1 MPFEVALLHKI
12 RWRLDLTSALIVASF
27 TFCFAVRLVVSA
39 LCLDPESCDGLV
51 AMNDKVV
58 IALKILNSFVD
69 KLKWLIVYFCVLEL
83 QEVRVKVESESVE
96 EYQKKV
102 RALVRVKWFMVA
114 FFILVQIPSVFV
126 SYLGS
131 KVDKLLDEVELD
143 NY

>member
-1 MPFEVALLHKI
+1 M
-12 RWRLDLTSALIVASF
+12 
-27 TFCFAVRLVVSA
+27 RLVVSA

-51 AMNDKVV
+51 AMNDKVAL
-58 IALKILNSFVD
+58 ALKILNSFVE

-83 QEVRVKVESESVE
+83 QEVRLKVESESVE

-102 RALVRVKWFMVA
+102 RALGRVKCFMVA

-131 KVDKLLDEVELD
+131 KVDKLLEDVELD